1 MPSYTPA
8 MAPQTPNNIVV
19 QTRLRLMPQARGPR
33 PQQYGIVAALQPKAE
48 GCTSRRQS
56 NGPGQPQAPATA
68 QNRQGRPRARH
79 KQKRQAATISVVA
92 ACQWYASG
100 REAVA
105 SRLKEFYMSGLL
117 RPCGNGL
124 GRLLLSSCGLALF
137 VAEVEHVLRL
147 ACMRSYSSLEP
158 TMSFSNSRRPVPAGM
173 R

>member
-79 KQKRQAATISVVA
+79 KQKKASRNHIGGCGLPMVCLRAGSGGLPLERILYVRPPATLWQRPRQASPQQLRARSLRRRSRA
-92 ACQWYASG
+92 RFCGWPACG
-100 REAVA
+100 RT
-105 SRLKEFYMSGLL
+105 
-117 RPCGNGL
+117 PPWN
-124 GRLLLSSCGLALF
+124 
-137 VAEVEHVLRL
+137 
-147 ACMRSYSSLEP
+147 
-158 TMSFSNSRRPVPAGM
+158 RR
-173 R
+173 